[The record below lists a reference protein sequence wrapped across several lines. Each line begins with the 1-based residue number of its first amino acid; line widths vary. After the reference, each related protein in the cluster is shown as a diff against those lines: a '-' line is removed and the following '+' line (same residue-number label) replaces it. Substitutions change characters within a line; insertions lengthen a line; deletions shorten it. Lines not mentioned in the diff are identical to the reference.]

1 MSDMAII
8 AIVVVIGLLMAG
20 VLFIGQR
27 FISQQRRTGSA
38 QLIGGGIGDIV
49 TGAFGFAD
57 LEGIG
62 SSQTQMGA
70 A

>member
-1 MSDMAII
+1 
-8 AIVVVIGLLMAG
+8 MAG